1 MLRKLWNFSGQNPIS
16 FVALIAAGCAAVVGI
31 ALIALD
37 LAVGAIGDFHGTF
50 SLIALAAFALFGVHL
65 TAGEAS
71 GVGALVGAL
80 ILFWINRVRALAVFA
95 LLGVHLTAVEAIGV
109 AALVGAVIFFWVK

>member
-31 ALIALD
+31 AVIALD
-37 LAVGAIGDFHGTF
+37 LAVGAVGTF
-50 SLIALAAFALFGVHL
+50 FGNWSFMALSVFALFGVHL

-71 GVGALVGAL
+71 GFGALVGAAILFWINRARALAVLALFGVHLTAAEALCVGALVGA
-80 ILFWINRVRALAVFA
+80 
-95 LLGVHLTAVEAIGV
+95 
-109 AALVGAVIFFWVK
+109 VIIFLS